1 MSTIQSSANGLR
13 LPAVAGTFYPAD
25 PTELTRMIDGYL
37 DRAARL
43 DPEPSI
49 LIVPHAGYI
58 FSGHI
63 AARSFRQA
71 IGRGYTSVIILGFNH
86 ERAYSFDGAAI
97 WPAGVWRTPLG
108 DVPIDAE
115 LADRIFKSSPV
126 FKADRSIHLR
136 EHSLEV
142 QVPFLQRALPGVPI
156 VPISIGRPTL
166 ENAQRIAD
174 GLASILHDQSTYTTQ
189 VASHSRESG
198 NPESNDW
205 TPASAG
211 VTSPTANKQPKIL
224 IICSTDM
231 SHYPRYA
238 DAVRVDRAS
247 ITALTSLDPLALE
260 AYDEEAMS
268 SGVPELHTT
277 MCGKG
282 PVMVSMMLARSIGA
296 EQVNVIHYANSG
308 DVPEGSRDQV
318 VGYAAIEFIKGRPPA
333 LSAEDRSA
341 LLKLSRATL
350 HEYLSTRV
358 MPKFE
363 STSAAMNLPRAT
375 FVTLRHKHTHELRGC
390 RGEVF
395 ARYPLWESVQTVSTL
410 SAVDDPRFPP
420 MSLDELSDM
429 HIEISVLTPLR
440 LARDPNEIVVGQHGI
455 MIRKGS
461 RSGLF
466 LPQVPIEQGWDH
478 DEYLSSLCWMKAGLP
493 ADAWRKPGVQLYIF
507 EAEIFE
513 E

>member
-1 MSTIQSSANGLR
+1 MVTTKSSTDGLR
-13 LPAVAGTFYPAD
+13 LPSVAGTFYPAD
-25 PTELTRMIDGYL
+25 PTELTHMIDGYL
-37 DRAARL
+37 AQAVRL
-43 DPEPSI
+43 EPEPSI

-58 FSGHI
+58 FSGHVV
-63 AARSFRQA
+63 ARSFKQA
-71 IGRGYTSVIILGFNH
+71 IDRGYTSVIILGFNH
-86 ERAYSFDGAAI
+86 SLSYSFDGAVV
-97 WPAGVWRTPLG
+97 WPAGAWRTPLG
-108 DVPIDAE
+108 DAPIDAE
-115 LADRIFKSSPV
+115 LARRILQSSPV
-126 FKADRSIHLR
+126 FKIDRSIHLR

-142 QVPFLQRALPGVPI
+142 EVPFIQRVLPSLPM

-174 GLASILHDQSTYTTQ
+174 GLASVLQDQT
-189 VASHSRESG
+189 
-198 NPESNDW
+198 
-205 TPASAG
+205 
-211 VTSPTANKQPKIL
+211 KIL
-224 IICSTDM
+224 VICSTDL

-238 DAVRVDRAS
+238 DAQRVDRAS

-282 PVMVSMMLARSIGA
+282 PVLVSMMLARSIGA

-308 DVPEGSRDQV
+308 DVPEGGRDQV
-318 VGYAAIEFIKGRPPA
+318 VGYAAIEFVKGQPPV
-333 LSAEDRSA
+333 LSDADRSM
-341 LLKLSRATL
+341 LLKLSRDTL
-350 HEYLSTRV
+350 HEYLSTRI

-375 FVTLRHKHTHELRGC
+375 FVTLRHKDTHELRGC

-395 ARYPLWESVQTVSTL
+395 ARYPLWESVQRVSTL

-420 MSLDELSDM
+420 MSHAELADT

-440 LARDPNEIVVGQHGI
+440 LARDPNEVIVGQHGV
-455 MIRKGS
+455 MIRKGM

-478 DEYLSSLCWMKAGLP
+478 DEYLSSLCWMKAGLS
-493 ADAWRKPGVQLYIF
+493 ADAWRKPDVQLYIF